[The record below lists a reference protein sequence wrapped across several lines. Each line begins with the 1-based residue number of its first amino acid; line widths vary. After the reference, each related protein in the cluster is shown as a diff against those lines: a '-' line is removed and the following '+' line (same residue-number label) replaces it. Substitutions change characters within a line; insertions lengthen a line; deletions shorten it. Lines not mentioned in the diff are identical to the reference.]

1 MRIKKVL
8 LYFICFVITVNINAY
23 SVLASEEV
31 YKEENKLNVNAKAY
45 IALDSQSRVVL
56 AGKNTEV
63 IMPMASTTKILTA
76 LVTLKYGDLDKI
88 VEISPKASSVRGSVA
103 GYKKGEKIL
112 LKELLFG
119 LMLRSGNDAAI
130 AISEG
135 VAGSEEEFVRLM
147 NEYAASLGLI
157 DSHFCSPHGLDSEEH
172 YSTVYDLAILTAE
185 SKKHP
190 LFHEIVSSKD
200 ISKDKYGFS
209 RDYHNINKILWQLP
223 NATGVKTGYTG
234 GAGKCLVSSVDIS
247 GKEVI
252 IVVLNSPERWKE
264 TIKINNYVKKNY
276 EYKKLYSKEKVLASA
291 PKDKKNIE
299 LICKEDIIIPTQK
312 GIKYNVKITIP
323 KEIKDNIFKGDKVGS
338 INVFKE
344 DKLIFTES
352 LVAKNGYKASILK
365 KIPFLNIFKDRCFM
379 GS

>member
-1 MRIKKVL
+1 MRIKKIL
-8 LYFICFVITVNINAY
+8 LYFICFIITININAY

-31 YKEENKLNVNAKAY
+31 HKKENKLNINAKAY
-45 IALDSQSRVVL
+45 IALDSQSKVVL
-56 AGKNTEV
+56 AGRNTEV

-88 VEISPKASSVRGSVA
+88 VEISPKASSIRGSVA
-103 GYKKGEKIL
+103 GYKKGEKIS

-234 GAGKCLVSSVDIS
+234 GAGKCLVSSVDIL

-252 IVVLNSPERWKE
+252 IVVLNSPGRWKE
-264 TIKINNYVKKNY
+264 TIKINNYVQKSY
-276 EYKKLYSKEKVLASA
+276 EYKKLYSKGEVLGRA

-299 LICKEDIIIPTQK
+299 LICKEDIIIPTEK
-312 GIKYNVKITIP
+312 GIKYNVKIAIP
-323 KEIKDNIFKGDKVGS
+323 EEIKDNIYKGDKVGS

-352 LVAKNGYKASILK
+352 LIAKNGYKAPIFK
-365 KIPFLNIFKDRCFM
+365 KIHYKWR
-379 GS
+379 

>member
-1 MRIKKVL
+1 MRIKKIL
-8 LYFICFVITVNINAY
+8 LYFICCLLTININTY
-23 SVLASEEV
+23 SVLAN
-31 YKEENKLNVNAKAY
+31 KDLNKKENKLNVNARAY
-45 IALDSQSRVVL
+45 IALDADSKVVL
-56 AGKNTEV
+56 AGRNSEV

-76 LVTLKYGDLDKI
+76 LVTLKYGDLDKL

-103 GYKKGEKIL
+103 GYRKGEEIS

-130 AISEG
+130 AIAEG

-172 YSTVYDLAILTAE
+172 YSTVYDLAVLTSE
-185 SKKHP
+185 SRKHP
-190 LFHEIVSSKD
+190 LFDEIVSTKD
-200 ISKDKYGFS
+200 ITKDKYGFS

-234 GAGKCLVSSVDIS
+234 GAGKCLVTSVDIS
-247 GKEVI
+247 GREVI
-252 IVVLNSPERWKE
+252 IVVLDSPGRWKE
-264 TIKINNYVKKNY
+264 TTKVNNFVEKNY
-276 EYKKLYSKEKVLASA
+276 EYKKLHSKGEIVAKA

-299 LICKEDIIIPTQK
+299 LMCKEDIIIPQEK
-312 GIKYNVKITIP
+312 GNEYSVKINVP
-323 KEIKDNIFKGDKVGS
+323 NEINNNIYEGDKVGS

-344 DKLIFTES
+344 DELIFTES
-352 LVAKNGYKASILK
+352 LIAKNSYKAPIIRNLPFQKFFK
-365 KIPFLNIFKDRCFM
+365 K
-379 GS
+379 

>member
-1 MRIKKVL
+1 MKIKKIL
-8 LYFICFVITVNINAY
+8 LYFICFIITININTY
-23 SVLASEEV
+23 SVLANQHLN
-31 YKEENKLNVNAKAY
+31 KKENKLNVNARAY
-45 IALDSQSRVVL
+45 IALDANSKVVL
-56 AGKNTEV
+56 AGRNSEV

-76 LVTLKYGDLDKI
+76 LVTLKYGDLDKM
-88 VEISPKASSVRGSVA
+88 VEISSKASSIRGSVA
-103 GYKKGEKIL
+103 GYKKGEEIS

-130 AISEG
+130 AIAEG

-190 LFHEIVSSKD
+190 LFHEIVSTKD
-200 ISKDKYGFS
+200 ITKDKYSFS

-247 GKEVI
+247 GREVI
-252 IVVLNSPERWKE
+252 IVVLDCPGRWKE
-264 TIKINNYVKKNY
+264 TIKVNNYVKKNY
-276 EYKKLYSKEKVLASA
+276 EYKKLHSKGEVVTKA
-291 PKDKKNIE
+291 PKDKKNID
-299 LICKEDIIIPTQK
+299 LVCKEDIIIPTEK
-312 GIKYNVKITIP
+312 GTDYSVKINVP
-323 KEIKDNIFKGDKVGS
+323 NEINHNIYEGDKVGS

-352 LVAKNGYKASILK
+352 LVAKNSYKAPIIK
-365 KIPFLNIFKDRCFM
+365 KFPFKNIFKK
-379 GS
+379 